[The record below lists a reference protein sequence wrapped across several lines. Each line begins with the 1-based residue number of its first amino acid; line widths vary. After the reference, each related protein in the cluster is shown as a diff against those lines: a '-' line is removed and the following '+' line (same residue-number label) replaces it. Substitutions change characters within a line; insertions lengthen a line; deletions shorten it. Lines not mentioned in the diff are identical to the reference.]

1 MRGEPPER
9 LKSTVKTAPAIPTAE
24 LNHSILKE
32 EDLWLA
38 IIQQSAR
45 YQSLSRQARVFYY
58 G

>member
-1 MRGEPPER
+1 MRGKVYVEPVPER

-32 EDLWLA
+32 DLWLA
-38 IIQQSAR
+38 IKS
-45 YQSLSRQARVFYY
+45 